1 MKRLGWILAAL
12 GAPALHAAVY
22 DVKNFGAAADG
33 KTLDTAAIDKAIDAA
48 HAAGGGTVYLPAGTY
63 LAGSI
68 HLQSH
73 IALYLDAGAILEATS
88 DAAAYDAPEPN
99 EWSQYQDG
107 GHSHWHNSLIWG
119 VGLEDITISGA
130 GLIDGKG
137 LSRGDGPRG
146 GNKAIALK
154 LCRNV
159 TIRDVSILMAGH
171 FGILATG
178 VDNLTID
185 NLKIDTNRDGI
196 NIDSCRNVHIS
207 NCSVNA
213 PYDDAIVIKSTH
225 ALGFARAVENLT
237 ITNCEVSGYDR
248 GTFLS
253 GKYERND
260 PDAPDRAGV
269 TGRIKL
275 GTESEGGFKN
285 IAISNV
291 VFVRCRGLALETVD
305 GADLEDVTVTNI
317 TMRDIVSSP
326 IFLRLGSRMRAPQG
340 TPVGKLRRI
349 SISNVTVYNA
359 DPRYASI
366 ISGIPGHDVEDVK
379 LSNIRI
385 LYQGGGTKEQAAL
398 HPPEKEDGYPDPV
411 MFGVTPSYGFY
422 IRHAKGIELDDVQ
435 VSFMKDDLRPAFQLS
450 GVQGA
455 WFNNVT
461 AQHAA
466 GTPVFVLNDVEDFL
480 VRGSRSVPDTR
491 LDKVAQKAF

>member
-1 MKRLGWILAAL
+1 
-12 GAPALHAAVY
+12 
-22 DVKNFGAAADG
+22 
-33 KTLDTAAIDKAIDAA
+33 
-48 HAAGGGTVYLPAGTY
+48 
-63 LAGSI
+63 
-68 HLQSH
+68 
-73 IALYLDAGAILEATS
+73 
-88 DAAAYDAPEPN
+88 
-99 EWSQYQDG
+99 
-107 GHSHWHNSLIWG
+107 
-119 VGLEDITISGA
+119 
-130 GLIDGKG
+130 
-137 LSRGDGPRG
+137 
-146 GNKAIALK
+146 
-154 LCRNV
+154 
-159 TIRDVSILMAGH
+159 
-171 FGILATG
+171 
-178 VDNLTID
+178 
-185 NLKIDTNRDGI
+185 
-196 NIDSCRNVHIS
+196 
-207 NCSVNA
+207 
-213 PYDDAIVIKSTH
+213 
-225 ALGFARAVENLT
+225 
-237 ITNCEVSGYDR
+237 VSGYDR

-491 LDKVAQKAF
+491 LGKVAQKAF